1 MSFVLS
7 YHNIP
12 SVGFDGALA
21 EILYLEPKLF
31 TEETLL
37 ATVFTLAISE
47 PTKFTLVI
55 LSATTSISE
64 VASCKSL
71 ATSIT
76 FVISEPILLTFVIFV
91 ATVFMLAWFVARVPN
106 PDIPAKVFISA
117 LSDGDN
123 HVFSR

>member
-7 YHNIP
+7 FHNFL

-31 TEETLL
+31 TEVTLL

-55 LSATTSISE
+55 LIDPEVTKDAKTKSIKEATIQFTFFDYKDYKES
-64 VASCKSL
+64 KS
-71 ATSIT
+71 
-76 FVISEPILLTFVIFV
+76 
-91 ATVFMLAWFVARVPN
+91 
-106 PDIPAKVFISA
+106 
-117 LSDGDN
+117 
-123 HVFSR
+123 